1 LAFALLFYHGNAMH
15 VINEIFSLGWQPLA
29 ALEALRKRAPFWSA
43 LACAWLAAF
52 VYTSAAQSLAGY
64 LQGDAAIALAV
75 SGNRWLATLERIS
88 PAIRN
93 ATMLTLF
100 VGALYAPL
108 ALWLGNR
115 FGARAKFAHYW
126 HDAYRGLASCAFAA
140 LAFSL
145 LAALPPAVVIG
156 WQARSLSSNA
166 IVGFFVLVLALPLPI
181 FAALMTL
188 TLGVNLSISWGK
200 AVIVT
205 LLSLLSFVGL
215 VILQQAFAVLW
226 LIPLLVLLIAV
237 FLRRRTN

>member
-1 LAFALLFYHGNAMH
+1 MYVFH
-15 VINEIFSLGWQPLA
+15 EIFSLCWQPFA
-29 ALEALRKRAPFWSA
+29 ALDTLRKRAPFWSVF
-43 LACAWLAAF
+43 ACAWLAAF

-64 LQGDAAIALAV
+64 VQGDAALAVAV
-75 SGNRWLATLERIS
+75 SGSRLMAVVERIT

-100 VGALYAPL
+100 IAAWYAPL

-115 FGARAKFAHYW
+115 FDARAKFAHYW
-126 HDAYRGLASCAFAA
+126 HDTFRGFASCVLAV

-145 LAALPPAVVIG
+145 LAALPPVVVIG
-156 WQARSLSSNA
+156 WQARTLASNA
-166 IVGFFVLVLALPLPI
+166 IVGFFVLVLMMPWPI

-188 TLGVNLSISWGK
+188 TLGAHFSLNGALSWGK
-200 AVIVT
+200 AVGIT

-215 VILQQAFAVLW
+215 VVLQQAFAVLW
-226 LIPLLVLLIAV
+226 LMPLAALLLAW